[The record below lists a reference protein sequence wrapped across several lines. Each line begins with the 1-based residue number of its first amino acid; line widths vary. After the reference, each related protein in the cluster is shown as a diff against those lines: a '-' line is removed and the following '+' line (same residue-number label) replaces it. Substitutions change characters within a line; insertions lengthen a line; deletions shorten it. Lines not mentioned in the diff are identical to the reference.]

1 MKKNIYSV
9 IIILSL
15 FGCQSIDTVFDKE
28 PNKNQTKIQKSG
40 AYYLDD
46 GPEENPPEDLDK
58 INDAQPKYEALSKR
72 ANQPYVAFNKKYTPL
87 KKIIPFEEKGYAS
100 WYGKRYHGR
109 KTSIGEVYDMYQM
122 TGAHKTLPLP
132 CYIKVTNLKNK
143 RSVIIRINDRG
154 PFIDQ
159 RIVDLSYAAAHRL
172 DIIRNGSELV
182 KIEMINPSLTKVNLK
197 SVDNISSIISSDEN
211 FYIQAGAFSTEGNAT
226 NLMNRISR
234 VKFKNTLNVRKLN
247 KNSLHLVT
255 IGPYKSKEI
264 AEKALKNISKKIQLN
279 SFIISE

>member
-1 MKKNIYSV
+1 MKKNIYS
-9 IIILSL
+9 IIIIFSL

-58 INDAQPKYEALSKR
+58 INDAQPKYEALSKT
-72 ANQPYVAFNKKYTPL
+72 ANRPYVAFNKKYIPL

-154 PFIDQ
+154 PFIDE

-172 DIIRNGSELV
+172 DIIKNGSELV
-182 KIEMINPSLTKVNLK
+182 KIQMINPSLTKVDLK
-197 SVDNISSIISSDEN
+197 SADNISSIKSSDEN
-211 FYIQAGAFSTEGNAT
+211 FYIQAGAFSSEDNAN
-226 NLMNRISR
+226 NLMSRISR
-234 VKFKNTLNVRKLN
+234 AKFKNTLNVKKLN

-264 AEKALKNISKKIQLN
+264 AEKALEKISKKIQLN